1 MDILFFINRI
11 DGGMQGS
18 APQFELGFQ
27 PPLASYIIIYI
38 SLSTKNQ
45 NYWSFRQLSDHKSA
59 INPRKSPVLLVKS
72 RFFVATTGF
81 PLRRPFQA
89 TLVPPQ
95 HRRIRPDV
103 PHDPR

>member
-38 SLSTKNQ
+38 SLSLPKTKIIGVFANLAIINQ
-45 NYWSFRQLSDHKSA
+45 L
-59 INPRKSPVLLVKS
+59 
-72 RFFVATTGF
+72 
-81 PLRRPFQA
+81 
-89 TLVPPQ
+89 
-95 HRRIRPDV
+95 
-103 PHDPR
+103 